1 MRARL
6 MLIVLGALS
15 VASGLHAQDAGFTT
29 TVEED
34 WKNTRVILSVSRV
47 LDPTIPSLQRAQA
60 DAEAAIDAAFT
71 GLLLQSLSPLVVDSS
86 RTVGSLAGA
95 DPAFFSWIQGLA
107 RAARKETFHLSSDFK
122 KATAGYSLP
131 LFTDKGIAS
140 PLFPGQVS
148 AIGRRLGFVPTR
160 EFSGLLIYAMD
171 PLPAMGGAETALAA
185 PALFPRLFDEE
196 MNVFFE
202 KGMCA
207 PATLVSWGMVGYAD
221 SADQTAIL
229 TRCGA
234 NPLTVV
240 ARAVF
245 GRNRTDLVIPT
256 LAVRQILALEENR
269 KLLRDGKVLIIY
281 PSLK

>member
-6 MLIVLGALS
+6 MLIALLL
-15 VASGLHAQDAGFTT
+15 ASGLHAQDAGFAA
-29 TVEED
+29 TVVED
-34 WKNTRVILSVSRV
+34 WESARVTLSVSRA
-47 LDPTIPSLQRAQA
+47 LDPSIPSIQRAQA
-60 DAEAAIDAAFT
+60 EAEAAIDAAFT
-71 GLLLQSLSPLVVDSS
+71 GLLLQSLAPLVIDSS
-86 RTVGSLAGA
+86 STVGSLAGS

-107 RAARKETFHLSSDFK
+107 RAARKETFNLSSDFK
-122 KATAGYSLP
+122 KAIAGYSLP

-148 AIGRRLGFVPTR
+148 AVGRRLGFVPTR
-160 EFSGLLIYAMD
+160 EFTGLLIYAMD
-171 PLPAMGGAETALAA
+171 PLPVVGGAEEQRAA

-196 MNVFFE
+196 MNVVFE

-207 PATLVSWGMVGYAD
+207 PAALGKWGMVGYAD
-221 SADQTAIL
+221 SVDDPAVL
-229 TRCGA
+229 VRCGTQ
-234 NPLTVV
+234 PLTVV

-256 LAVRQILALEENR
+256 RAVRQILALEENR

-281 PSLK
+281 PSLE